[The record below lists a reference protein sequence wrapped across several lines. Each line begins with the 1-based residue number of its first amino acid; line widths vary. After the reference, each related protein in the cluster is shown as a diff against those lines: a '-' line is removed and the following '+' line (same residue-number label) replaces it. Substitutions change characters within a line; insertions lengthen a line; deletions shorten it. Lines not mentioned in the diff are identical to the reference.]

1 MTTATTAEDALHF
14 RGETLTPESPRPVHF
29 AEPHSIP
36 VLENQIDPKFN
47 DTASH
52 EDTLDAK
59 GDELPNIASEV
70 EDPAHLTKQLF
81 SRTIE
86 LFRNGTNA
94 LGSGASGD
102 QQDIAYLPS
111 GPGCGDTGFGMSSMP
126 VDNVKGNAT
135 DLFASSLPGEGQP
148 EPVPNGPPS
157 FPPDYNSLSSSLPS
171 DTPSLTASHTPTGHN
186 QPPAE
191 PDASNS
197 TRAESTANDQAAEKS
212 GGDCDG
218 EVNFQNLLDNLSQPT
233 TTALHMSS
241 NSTATLSPVHD
252 TTATPMIES
261 SLPSGLPPRPP
272 PQEKPSI
279 HPNYLPTDDIR
290 SFHPASAQNPSHYP
304 ASSIHQPAALSPII
318 ESSVAA
324 AAAPGTT
331 LVPSEL
337 PPPPVAAFQQSL
349 PGLSPPAA
357 KAFQNG
363 KQDKAPKES
372 HLERGDEAPWPPEI
386 QKKYDEF
393 LQQERVHVTEGLWD
407 RFPQGSRL
415 FVGMY
420 AWRDFE

>member
-1 MTTATTAEDALHF
+1 MTTDITAEDALHF

-36 VLENQIDPKFN
+36 VLENQINPEFN
-47 DTASH
+47 DTAAH
-52 EDTLDAK
+52 EKPLDAK

-70 EDPAHLTKQLF
+70 EDPTHLTKQLF

-86 LFRNGTNA
+86 LFRDGTNT
-94 LGSGASGD
+94 LGSGASGG
-102 QQDIAYLPS
+102 QQDTGS
-111 GPGCGDTGFGMSSMP
+111 GSGCKDTGLRKSTMP
-126 VDNVKGNAT
+126 VDNVNGNAT
-135 DLFASSLPGEGQP
+135 DLLASSLPD
-148 EPVPNGPPS
+148 NGAPS
-157 FPPDYNSLSSSLPS
+157 SSLAPDSNSLSSSLPS
-171 DTPSLTASHTPTGHN
+171 DTPSLTASHTPN

-191 PDASNS
+191 LDVSHS
-197 TRAESTANDQAAEKS
+197 TRAEPTANDQAAEKN
-212 GGDCDG
+212 GGVFDG
-218 EVNFQNLLDNLSQPT
+218 EVNFQNLLDNLSQPV
-233 TTALHMSS
+233 TTAPHMTGGSAS
-241 NSTATLSPVHD
+241 TLSPVND
-252 TTATPMIES
+252 TPMIES

-290 SFHPASAQNPSHYP
+290 SFHPASAQLPSHYP
-304 ASSIHQPAALSPII
+304 ASNPHQPAALSPII
-318 ESSVAA
+318 ESS

-337 PPPPVAAFQQSL
+337 PPPPVAAFQQSHS
-349 PGLSPPAA
+349 GFSPPTA
-357 KAFQNG
+357 KAALQNG
-363 KQDKAPKES
+363 KQDKIPN
-372 HLERGDEAPWPPEI
+372 HLERGDEAPWPPKV

-420 AWRDFE
+420 IWSLLSRHQLTFARELAF